1 LKPRN
6 TFWSYESL
14 SFIEAELVA
23 LDIASLEAKCLQDLL
38 INIPFVSKTIP
49 PILLYYDSC
58 VIIAKVCLFL
68 QFNSFL
74 KILFKLLFPKKYIKS
89 MLLRFFSII
98 LMCWCK
104 KNKKNIILMHFQLKR
119 IFAKT
124 PCTTLPN
131 TH

>member
-1 LKPRN
+1 
-6 TFWSYESL
+6 
-14 SFIEAELVA
+14 LVA

-74 KILFKLLFPKKYIKS
+74 KILFKLLFPKKIHQINAFKVLFNY
-89 MLLRFFSII
+89 FDV
-98 LMCWCK
+98 LM
-104 KNKKNIILMHFQLKR
+104 
-119 IFAKT
+119 
-124 PCTTLPN
+124 
-131 TH
+131 